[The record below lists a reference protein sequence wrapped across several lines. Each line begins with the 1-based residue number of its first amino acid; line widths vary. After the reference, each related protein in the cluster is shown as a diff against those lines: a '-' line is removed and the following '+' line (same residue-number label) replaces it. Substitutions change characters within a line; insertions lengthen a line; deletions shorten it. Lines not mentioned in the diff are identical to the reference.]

1 MDIKFIKP
9 KHPILQE
16 VMEGCYIA
24 DFNTPIEYKIFPSN
38 LVVITSITEF
48 DYIANFSEHSVTL
61 LPTKNQHN
69 ISTNIICSYSKPIKF
84 NSKDTYKEVNFVF
97 KSLGF
102 NTLIKEPLFNL
113 KIGVGNYTPFNLF
126 EDYHKMI
133 AVILEATDEATIL
146 KEIENYWLPKYIG
159 FKNEK
164 LKNIIKEL
172 KQNPTI
178 EINFLS
184 EKYNLSRQYLNK
196 LFKLHLCK
204 SPSQFKKVQRF
215 RNALKNYSKSK
226 ETNQSLTD
234 LTYESLY
241 YDQSHLIKDFDSFSK
256 MSPSLFFKNNKD
268 IQDGLLNWNIK

>member
-16 VMEGCYIA
+16 IMEGCYIA

-48 DYIANFSEHSVTL
+48 DYNANFSEHSVTL
-61 LPTKNQHN
+61 LPSKNKHN

-133 AVILEATDEATIL
+133 AVILEATNEATIV

-164 LKNIIKEL
+164 LKSIIQEL

-184 EKYNLSRQYLNK
+184 KKYNVSRQYLNK

-204 SPSQFKKVQRF
+204 SPSEFKKVQRF

-241 YDQSHLIKDFDSFSK
+241 YDQSHLIKDFDYFSK
-256 MSPSLFFKNNKD
+256 MSPSIFFKNNKD